1 MKMPGAYTVDRVVM
15 LQVEGCG
22 APRLYYMI
30 LSGPR

>member
-1 MKMPGAYTVDRVVM
+1 MPGAYTVDRVVM

-30 LSGPR
+30 QSGPR